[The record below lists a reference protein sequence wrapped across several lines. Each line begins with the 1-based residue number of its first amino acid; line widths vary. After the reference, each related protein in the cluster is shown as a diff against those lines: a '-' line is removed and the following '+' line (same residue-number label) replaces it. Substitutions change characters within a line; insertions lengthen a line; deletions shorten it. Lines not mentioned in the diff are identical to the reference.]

1 MSSQRVV
8 AARRPSWKK
17 DADDADAEPG
27 ARRGC
32 WPQEYFAAFAAS
44 ISEVVIG
51 FVYGWSS
58 AALPVLEA
66 ETWPWRLSSEESSW
80 VVSLVDIGSLVVAIP
95 AGLAA
100 NRVGRRRVLLASAA
114 FFLASWAMIIFATSV
129 WWLYVGRLL
138 AGMGGGMVFTVNT
151 MYWGEIASPG
161 FRGSASSL
169 TQAMLFLGIL
179 VADVIGYLA
188 VGDYTTLAV
197 CGAAVTVVFVACF
210 APMPESPYFLLMR
223 GRPDLAK
230 QALQRLRG
238 REDVADELVPL
249 EEALRADLA
258 LGSDTQCGC
267 WGMVATTG
275 ARKALAIA
283 VVIGALQ
290 RLSGLSAIIA
300 YTSTTLPKNL
310 ETLGPVLIGAV
321 LFLAS
326 FGPLVLMDRLGRR
339 PLLIMS
345 SIVVA
350 ASMVSNGIYYQFL
363 DDSAGGG
370 NAGNATA
377 TAPGAPNATAGEELG
392 LTWVPLLGL
401 MVYAVAYA
409 LGMGPVP
416 DILPGEVFPT
426 SAKGLAVSG
435 VNVSLTLFTFLVSKI
450 YNVVSD
456 NLGVQYMYW
465 LFGAVG
471 AVTTFFAAFC
481 IPETRGK
488 TLEQVVAELEGR
500 DGRRAAPNTTS
511 SAAAATAED
520 GLR

>member
-8 AARRPSWKK
+8 AARRPSWKTQDQ
-17 DADDADAEPG
+17 DADGERG
-27 ARRGC
+27 GRKGC

-51 FVYGWSS
+51 FVYGWAS
-58 AALPVLEA
+58 AALPLLEA
-66 ETWPWRLSSEESSW
+66 ESWPWRVTSEESSW
-80 VVSLVDIGSLVVAIP
+80 IVSLVDIGSLVIAIP

-100 NRVGRRRVLLASAA
+100 NRVGRRRVLLSSAA
-114 FFLASWAMIIFATSV
+114 FFLASWAMIIFATNV
-129 WWLYVGRLL
+129 WWLYAGRLL
-138 AGMGGGMVFTVNT
+138 AGMGGGVVFTVNT

-197 CGAAVTVVFVACF
+197 CGAAVTVLFVVCF
-210 APMPESPYFLLMR
+210 APMPESPYYLLLR

-238 REDVADELVPL
+238 RDDVSAELVPL

-267 WGMVATTG
+267 WSMVGTRG

-283 VVIGALQ
+283 VAIGALQ

-300 YTSTTLPKNL
+300 YTSTTLPKKL

-321 LFLAS
+321 LFVAS

-345 SIVVA
+345 SVVVA
-350 ASMVSNGIYYQFL
+350 ASMASNGVYYQFL
-363 DDSAGGG
+363 DGDAGGG
-370 NAGNATA
+370 NATS
-377 TAPGAPNATAGEELG
+377 TDAGLGGEGESWG

-401 MVYAVAYA
+401 MAYAVAYA

-435 VNVSLTLFTFLVSKI
+435 VNISLTLFTFLVSKI

-465 LFGAVG
+465 SFGVVG
-471 AVTTFFAAFC
+471 VLTAFFAAFC

-500 DGRRAAPNTTS
+500 EMQPVHAAH
-511 SAAAATAED
+511 AARPPTAGDAED
-520 GLR
+520 GYR